1 MLSFSTLLVTV
12 ATAITVRGTANT
24 AGLSSTDAQAL
35 ANISSQ
41 LNESNSFGAPIVPWD
56 NNGTPGWYYGDSPD
70 NVPDAFSELPWLKDS
85 YICWLL
91 SLLDAGFV
99 CPTPPFHQSP
109 PPSTDG
115 YSQLFYN
122 YTGAT
127 QSPDYMTYG
136 LVDTVAACKDM
147 CDSVTGC
154 IFVNCSSYHDVN
166 GKNGSPLLTC
176 SLFTQCHTLVDAV
189 NRGGQTQADGTID
202 FITNSDG
209 YCAQTCSCA

>member
-1 MLSFSTLLVTV
+1 MLSFPTLLVTV
-12 ATAITVRGTANT
+12 VATIAVRGAVNT
-24 AGLSSTDAQAL
+24 AGLSSTDAKAL
-35 ANISSQ
+35 VSLSSH
-41 LNESNSFGAPIVPWD
+41 LSESNSFNAPIAPW
-56 NNGTPGWYYGDSPD
+56 NQNGTPGWYYGDFPE
-70 NVPDAFSELPWLKDS
+70 NVPFSGLPWLKDS
-85 YICWLL
+85 YVCWLL
-91 SLLDAGFV
+91 SLLDAGFA
-99 CPTPPFHQSP
+99 CPTAPFHQGL
-109 PPSTDG
+109 PPSTDD
-115 YSQLFYN
+115 YSQIFNN

-147 CDSVTGC
+147 CNSVTGC
-154 IFVNCSSYHDVN
+154 LFVNSYHDVN

-176 SLFTQCHTLVDAV
+176 SLFSRCHTLVDAI

>member
-1 MLSFSTLLVTV
+1 MLFFPTLLVTV
-12 ATAITVRGTANT
+12 VAAITVRGAVNT
-24 AGLSSTDAQAL
+24 AGLSSTDAKAL
-35 ANISSQ
+35 VSLSSQ
-41 LNESNSFGAPIVPWD
+41 LSESNSFNAPIAPW
-56 NNGTPGWYYGDSPD
+56 NQNGTPGWYYGDSPE
-70 NVPDAFSELPWLKDS
+70 NIPDAFSDLLWLKDS
-85 YICWLL
+85 HVCWLL
-91 SLLDAGFV
+91 SLLDTGFA
-99 CPTPPFHQSP
+99 CPTAPFQQSL

-115 YSQLFYN
+115 YSQLFSN

-154 IFVNCSSYHDVN
+154 VFVNSYHDVN
-166 GKNGSPLLTC
+166 GKNGSPLLSC
-176 SLFTQCHTLVDAV
+176 SLFTRCHTLVDAV
-189 NRGGQTQADGTID
+189 NRGGQTEADGTID